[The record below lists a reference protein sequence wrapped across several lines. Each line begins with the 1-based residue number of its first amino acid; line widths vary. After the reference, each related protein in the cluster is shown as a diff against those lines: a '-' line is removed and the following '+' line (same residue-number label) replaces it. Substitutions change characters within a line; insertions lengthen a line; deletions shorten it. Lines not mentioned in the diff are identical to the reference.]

1 MKIIFVLI
9 IFLNPLALAEDLNNN
24 FIYITSNEL
33 IVTDNPL
40 VSEFRGNVYVRDIE
54 KQIWSEKIILEYDAD
69 NKIKLITA
77 IGNVKIIQAKEEA
90 TGEFALYEPQLDKIK
105 MIGNVLLRKEGNTLN
120 GDELTIDLINSNST
134 MKSHMKN
141 QVSVKII
148 K

>member
-1 MKIIFVLI
+1 MRIIFVLI
-9 IFLNPLALAEDLNNN
+9 IFLNPLALAEDLNSN
-24 FIYITSNEL
+24 FIYITSDEL

-105 MIGNVLLRKEGNTLN
+105 MTGNVLLRKEGNTLN

-134 MKSHMKN
+134 MKSYMKN
-141 QVSVKII
+141 QVSIKII